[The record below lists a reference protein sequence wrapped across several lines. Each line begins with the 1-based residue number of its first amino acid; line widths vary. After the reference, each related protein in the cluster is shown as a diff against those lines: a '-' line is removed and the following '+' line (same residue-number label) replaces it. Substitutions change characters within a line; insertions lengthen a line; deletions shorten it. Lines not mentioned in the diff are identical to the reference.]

1 MNYEEIE
8 AGRRRNWDKLK
19 PPEVRRAEE
28 KAKREAELKAAEE
41 EAARL
46 RNESRRPGD
55 PIDEPP
61 VVRKSFFRRRAERMS
76 AAASADMARY
86 RKMRNRAIVALF
98 CLGLLF
104 AASSIIRTLNAAAM
118 RDQQLE
124 EYARYTNMNLMGE
137 PVQIYDSPFGALE
150 SWRSAWLRHDAWG
163 IWNSMSPTQQENLS
177 RAKPMNTTVLEYQQ
191 RLKSGHLDN
200 YVDQI
205 RQLEYMEVVRLPGQP
220 WRHGELAIFRT
231 RTPIAR
237 PNSQAPMEWIVAASW
252 SAEIKQWRVAEFRE
266 APFFSIKWT
275 LEGQILPR
283 VGGMRAVRFN
293 RDGSS
298 IETDV
303 IKQQTGSSGP
313 GTFTNG
319 GEDR

>member
-104 AASSIIRTLNAAAM
+104 AASSIIRTLNAAPPP
-118 RDQQLE
+118 
-124 EYARYTNMNLMGE
+124 ARAPRAARG
-137 PVQIYDSPFGALE
+137 
-150 SWRSAWLRHDAWG
+150 SA
-163 IWNSMSPTQQENLS
+163 P
-177 RAKPMNTTVLEYQQ
+177 
-191 RLKSGHLDN
+191 
-200 YVDQI
+200 
-205 RQLEYMEVVRLPGQP
+205 
-220 WRHGELAIFRT
+220 
-231 RTPIAR
+231 
-237 PNSQAPMEWIVAASW
+237 
-252 SAEIKQWRVAEFRE
+252 
-266 APFFSIKWT
+266 
-275 LEGQILPR
+275 
-283 VGGMRAVRFN
+283 
-293 RDGSS
+293 
-298 IETDV
+298 
-303 IKQQTGSSGP
+303 
-313 GTFTNG
+313 
-319 GEDR
+319 